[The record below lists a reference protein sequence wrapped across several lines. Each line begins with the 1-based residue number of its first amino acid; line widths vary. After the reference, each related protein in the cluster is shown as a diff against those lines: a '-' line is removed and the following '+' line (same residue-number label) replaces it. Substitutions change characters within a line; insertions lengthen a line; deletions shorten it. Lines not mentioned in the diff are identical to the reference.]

1 MKDARYAHV
10 TNDARLPA
18 HRMRLV
24 ENAVD
29 NMRENV
35 RDGERAL
42 GRDAYPEHAHI
53 CALTA

>member
-24 ENAVD
+24 ENTVD
-29 NMRENV
+29 NMRETCATASAHSGAMHTRNM
-35 RDGERAL
+35 RIYAL
-42 GRDAYPEHAHI
+42 
-53 CALTA
+53 